1 MAWTCSATKT
11 ACFVQNI
18 FRISECTYVVN
29 LPIFVKI
36 HVMVQQPM
44 FTTTF
49 SGNISP
55 QISP

>member
-1 MAWTCSATKT
+1 MACYLHMQCYEEGMFCVKHFS
-11 ACFVQNI
+11 NI
-18 FRISECTYVVN
+18 CVYVVN

-36 HVMVQQPM
+36 YVMVQQSM

-55 QISP
+55 